1 MLLKKKINKKKMF
14 NKLALF
20 IISFFVFGII
30 YYIFCD
36 DYEFGGINILQEE
49 IRKSSVKKF
58 VNKVEKGYIDNATKR
73 EISDQISE
81 GDIDK
86 DLDNKLSKETN
97 KISIKD
103 SVKKKSRM
111 QKFFDRM
118 YFSIVTGTTLGYGDI
133 YPMSNKLKLIVI
145 LQLLT
150 TISIIFY

>member
-14 NKLALF
+14 NKLTLF

-58 VNKVEKGYIDNATKR
+58 VNKVEKGYVDNATKR

-103 SVKKKSRM
+103 SVKKKSRI

-118 YFSIVTGTTLGYGDI
+118 YF
-133 YPMSNKLKLIVI
+133 LK
-145 LQLLT
+145 
-150 TISIIFY
+150 

>member
-1 MLLKKKINKKKMF
+1 MF
-14 NKLALF
+14 NKLTLF
-20 IISFFVFGII
+20 IVSFFVFGII

-58 VNKVEKGYIDNATKR
+58 VNKVEKGYVDNATKR

-103 SVKKKSRM
+103 SDKKKSRI

-118 YFSIVTGTTLGYGDI
+118 YFFNSSVSCLF
-133 YPMSNKLKLIVI
+133 S
-145 LQLLT
+145 
-150 TISIIFY
+150 